1 MKRLLALL
9 LTLVMCLSL
18 AACGGS
24 GTDTSGTD
32 TSSGET
38 GEDSGDS
45 SYRVAMICDS
55 SISDGGWGMSCYNAM
70 VDAAAE
76 RGWATEVSDSIAQ
89 SAYYDTIIS
98 YCDLGYDLIY
108 APGNQYTDA
117 VLQAAE
123 EFPDVAFALLN
134 GGEDTPAKAVNGN
147 VTSLLPNAQQVGWI
161 AGALA
166 GLMTKSGT
174 VAFIGAM
181 ELDTTLGKYN
191 GFKEAAAYVGQ
202 QEGKTVSTLDVVYSG
217 DFSAADKGIEFA
229 KAMID
234 QGADVFFG
242 DASAVDS
249 GARQAIDEANA
260 ASGSVSIYLSLIHI

>member
-1 MKRLLALL
+1 MKKLLALL

-191 GFKEAAAYVGQ
+191 GCLLY
-202 QEGKTVSTLDVVYSG
+202 TSPSPRD
-217 DFSAADKGIEFA
+217 
-229 KAMID
+229 
-234 QGADVFFG
+234 
-242 DASAVDS
+242 
-249 GARQAIDEANA
+249 
-260 ASGSVSIYLSLIHI
+260 